1 MLMAEKVECYSGSVY
16 PERPTALYWQGQRLE
31 IEKVQQAWQTPQGRH
46 FRVQTVGLRLTHFEE
61 KGSGIGVCNSENVQ
75 VFELVYQQ
83 AEDDWLISHISGS

>member
-46 FRVQTVGLRLTHFEE
+46 FRVQTVDL
-61 KGSGIGVCNSENVQ
+61 Q

-83 AEDDWLISHISGS
+83 AEDDWLISHIPGS